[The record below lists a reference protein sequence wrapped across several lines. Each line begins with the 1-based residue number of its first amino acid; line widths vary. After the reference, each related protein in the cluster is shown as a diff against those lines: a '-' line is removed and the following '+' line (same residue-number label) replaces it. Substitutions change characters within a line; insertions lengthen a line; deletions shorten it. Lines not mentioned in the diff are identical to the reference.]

1 MDNKTRGFK
10 RKKKSF
16 LKNARK
22 YGKKGKFGRGSHINE
37 ETYQYFLRVLELDK
51 SGFDNAEEKKI
62 FVENVFQQT
71 VGEELNYSYNQV
83 ASRALENILPF
94 SSDDVINRF
103 IKEFDKEIRV
113 VCVDQ
118 FASHVLQKLITVA
131 ADRNLREPGGERL
144 WLTKVALFVLNNI
157 EEFVWDQYANHIVR
171 TVIQQLGTHANNH
184 EELKKV
190 LVRYSR
196 VLAGLPQLRD
206 FAGSTL
212 PSGLLQVS
220 LQALGEH
227 SKPLIERLLAD
238 VFRDERAEDSESEV
252 PTELS
257 CEASCRL
264 AEAIVATVAA
274 HHPSLLTT
282 VRNQLSHGRVALLSL
297 HPTAN
302 FFVQRLLQNCW
313 VPSELEKIFDEL
325 SGRLSEVLSARH
337 SGVLL
342 SLGQACQRL
351 GIQQHRF
358 MKELFQC
365 FECWEPDDRQIK
377 SVWQIATLK
386 KFSENDSEQK
396 VKVQLHGSLL
406 LQALLSF
413 KKPIKIVQ
421 SLLQMPVSNLT
432 YLICDPCGSHI
443 MDAFVNSP
451 TVGEKSREKMAHRL
465 KGNFVTLSCSKHGS
479 RALDALW
486 AVLPC
491 KLREMIATEL
501 SNSRSKVIADNF
513 GFGVWSRYALD
524 TFCHRRADWV
534 AAQEGK
540 RRVQKLFADILPAN
554 SKSVQ

>member
-1 MDNKTRGFK
+1 MDNKIRGFK

-51 SGFDNAEEKKI
+51 SGFNNPEEKQI

-71 VGEELNYSYNQV
+71 VGEELKYSYNQL

-94 SSDDVINRF
+94 ASDEVINRF
-103 IKEFDKEIRV
+103 IKEFDKEIRI

-131 ADRNLREPGGERL
+131 ADRNLCEPGGERL

-184 EELKKV
+184 EDLKKV

-196 VLAGLPQLRD
+196 VLAGLPQLSD

-227 SKPLIERLLAD
+227 SKHLIERLLSD
-238 VFRDERAEDSESEV
+238 VFKDERAEDSESEV

-282 VRNQLSHGRVALLSL
+282 VHNQLAHGRVALLSL

-302 FFVQRLLQNCW
+302 FFVQRLLQNCC
-313 VPSELEKIFDEL
+313 VPSE
-325 SGRLSEVLSARH
+325 
-337 SGVLL
+337 
-342 SLGQACQRL
+342 
-351 GIQQHRF
+351 
-358 MKELFQC
+358 ELFQC

-377 SVWQIATLK
+377 SAWQIATLK

-451 TVGEKSREKMAHRL
+451 TVGEKSREKIAHRL

-501 SNSRSKVIADNF
+501 NNSRSKVIADNF

>member
-1 MDNKTRGFK
+1 ME
-10 RKKKSF
+10 
-16 LKNARK
+16 
-22 YGKKGKFGRGSHINE
+22 I
-37 ETYQYFLRVLELDK
+37 DK
-51 SGFDNAEEKKI
+51 SGFQDAEEKKI

-71 VGEELNYSYNQV
+71 VGEELNYSYNQL

-103 IKEFDKEIRV
+103 IKEFDREIRV

-131 ADRNLREPGGERL
+131 AERNLREPGGERL

-157 EEFVWDQYANHIVR
+157 EEFVWDQYANHVVR
-171 TVIQQLGTHANNH
+171 TVMQQLGTHASNH
-184 EELKKV
+184 DELKKV
-190 LVRYSR
+190 LVRFSR
-196 VLAGLPQLRD
+196 VIAGLPQLRD

-220 LQALGEH
+220 LDALGEFN
-227 SKPLIERLLAD
+227 KPLILRLLSE
-238 VFRDERAEDSESEV
+238 VFQCKSPEDGESEV

-264 AEAIVATVAA
+264 AETIVTAVAA
-274 HHPSLLTT
+274 HHPSLLIA
-282 VRNQLSHGRVALLSL
+282 VHDQLSSGRVALLSL
-297 HPTAN
+297 HPTSN
-302 FFVQRLLQNCW
+302 FFVQRLLQHCS
-313 VPSELEKIFDEL
+313 VPADLEKIFDEL
-325 SGRLSEVLSARH
+325 SGRLGEVLSARH
-337 SGVLL
+337 TGVIL

-351 GIQQHRF
+351 GVQQHRF

-365 FECWEPDDRQIK
+365 FECWEPEDRQSK

-386 KFSENDSEQK
+386 KFSESDSEQK
-396 VKVQLHGSLL
+396 VKIQLHGSLL

-421 SLLQMPVSNLT
+421 SLLQMPVSNLI
-432 YLICDPCGSHI
+432 YLICDPCGSHV

-486 AVLPC
+486 AVLPS
-491 KLREMIATEL
+491 KLRETIAAEL
-501 SNSRSKVIADNF
+501 SNSRSKIIADNF

-524 TFCHRRADWV
+524 TFCHRRADWI

-540 RRVQKLFADILPAN
+540 RRVEKLFADILPAN